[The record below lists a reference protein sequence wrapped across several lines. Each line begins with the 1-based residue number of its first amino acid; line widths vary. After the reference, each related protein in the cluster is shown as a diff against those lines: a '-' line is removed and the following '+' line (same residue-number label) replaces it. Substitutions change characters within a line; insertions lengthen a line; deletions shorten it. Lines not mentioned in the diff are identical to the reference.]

1 MSSSAINLVLAAFA
15 GLALGLFYFGG
26 LWYTVRR
33 LSAARRPWLLVLGS
47 YVVRLVV
54 TVVGMYLVMAGDW
67 KRLVAC
73 LAGFLLARIVL
84 TRHLGPAAGA
94 PRRLDT
100 LRK

>member
-84 TRHLGPAAGA
+84 TRRLGPAAGE
-94 PRRLDT
+94 PQLFNE